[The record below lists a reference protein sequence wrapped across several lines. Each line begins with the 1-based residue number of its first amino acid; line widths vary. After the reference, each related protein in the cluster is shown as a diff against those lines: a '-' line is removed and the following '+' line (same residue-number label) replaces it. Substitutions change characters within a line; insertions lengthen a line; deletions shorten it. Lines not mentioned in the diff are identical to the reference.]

1 MNKENIL
8 FGIVGLLGGLIIG
21 FMFANSMNRN
31 MAAAPAASPSTMAQ
45 NANMPPGHPDI
56 GSQTQTVPPNVQHE
70 IDQARKSPQ
79 DFDAQ
84 IRAAD
89 SLYKAEMYE
98 KALEFLLAANKIKPD
113 HYETIVSLGNASF
126 DSGKFEDAEKWYTT
140 ALGRKKDDANV
151 RTDLGLTFIFREKP
165 DYERAIQEFNVVLTA
180 DPNHIQALQNSIVAY
195 LRKGDSSK
203 AKENLA
209 RLEGADPKNNAIP
222 RLREQINKAGA

>member
-31 MAAAPAASPSTMAQ
+31 MAVAAAPPASTMAQ

-56 GSQTQTVPPNVQHE
+56 GSQTQTVPPNVQQD

-84 IRAAD
+84 FKAAGA
-89 SLYKAEMYE
+89 LYKAEIYE
-98 KALEFLLAANKIKPD
+98 QALEFLLAANKLKPD
-113 HYETIVSLGNASF
+113 DYDTIVSLGNVSF
-126 DSGKFEDAEKWYTT
+126 DSGKFEDAEKWYTN
-140 ALGRKKDDANV
+140 ALGRKKDDLNV

-165 DYERAIQEFNVVLTA
+165 DYERAIQEFNLVLSA

-195 LRKGDSSK
+195 LRKGDTSK

-209 RLEGADPKNNAIP
+209 RLEAADPKNNAAP